1 MGGGDGEGRPAPR
14 GPLQRRLLQLLAE
27 RFPGAE
33 FLTGVAD
40 RSILGP
46 CTLTVRPLGREVELD
61 EVAAWIGEQPGV
73 DVVAPKKSD
82 MHVRLELD
90 VLRAWLAEGWRQ
102 ALAPPGDESRSVT
115 VAVPSDA
122 APCSLDR
129 GRKVVVGR
137 SLVALLE
144 QQGHE
149 VEVTTSD
156 DEDVWLWN
164 PDGAAGPLRVDV
176 AEVDVKHDR
185 MRARH
190 GGIVTLQNLRDDVR
204 EDAIALEGRKRDD
217 AYADALVS
225 YLLTHVRRKRRLG
238 TDNEKVGRK
247 LEELDEILAARDRA
261 QEQSGAEGGEPHGLG
276 AELSEQEETTIR
288 ALIAQVEMAAD
299 VTAQAARSHDPASVN
314 RLLRSLGEEVGAV
327 EGLPEG
333 DPVWAAAAQTVE
345 NALRVVAPGLDHAQK
360 SPA

>member
-1 MGGGDGEGRPAPR
+1 M
-14 GPLQRRLLQLLAE
+14 LQLLAE
-27 RFPGAE
+27 RFPEAD

-46 CTLTVRPLGREVELD
+46 CTLTIRPLSREVELD
-61 EVAAWIGEQPGV
+61 EVAAWLEEQPGV

-82 MHVRLELD
+82 MHVRLDLD
-90 VLRAWLAEGWRQ
+90 VLRAWLAEGWQ
-102 ALAPPGDESRSVT
+102 EALAPPEGAPQPVT
-115 VAVPSDA
+115 VAVPVDA
-122 APCSLDR
+122 APRSLDR
-129 GRKVVVGR
+129 CRKVVIGR
-137 SLVALLE
+137 SVVALLE

-149 VEVTTSD
+149 VEVTASD

-164 PDGAAGPLRVDV
+164 PEAEAGPLRVDV

-225 YLLTHVRRKRRLG
+225 YLMTHVRRKRRLG

-247 LEELDEILAARDRA
+247 LEELDEILSARDLA
-261 QEQSGAEGGEPHGLG
+261 QEKRGEGSGGEAGG
-276 AELSEQEETTIR
+276 AAEVSEQADTTIR

-299 VTAQAARSHDPASVN
+299 VTAGAARSHDPAPVN
-314 RLLRSLGEEVGAV
+314 RLLRSLGEEIGAV
-327 EGLPEG
+327 EGLPAG
-333 DPVWAAAAQTVE
+333 DPLWAAAAEALE

-360 SPA
+360 SAA